1 MMNQPLFS
9 RTLPAGYA
17 ELLPV
22 WNRLAKQMQAVYV
35 TLGVS
40 ATICSITLATFTTE
54 LGTSWIKVVS
64 FCLAL
69 SIALITSFDIGAK
82 ANSARGAWRLLN
94 AACLAYAND
103 ESFTIQ
109 DLYKQYVAGEAML
122 GNIKFNAPTAKPLS
136 PSNSANQT

>member
-1 MMNQPLFS
+1 MNQPPFS
-9 RTLPAGYA
+9 RALPTGYA
-17 ELLPV
+17 ELLPI
-22 WNRLAKQMQAVYV
+22 WNRLAKQMQTVYV
-35 TLGVS
+35 ILGVL

-54 LGTSWIKVVS
+54 LGTYWIKVVS
-64 FCLAL
+64 FCLAS

-82 ANSARGAWRLLN
+82 ANSARGAWRILN

-122 GNIKFNAPTAKPLS
+122 GDIKFNAPTARPQS
-136 PSNSANQT
+136 PPSSANQK